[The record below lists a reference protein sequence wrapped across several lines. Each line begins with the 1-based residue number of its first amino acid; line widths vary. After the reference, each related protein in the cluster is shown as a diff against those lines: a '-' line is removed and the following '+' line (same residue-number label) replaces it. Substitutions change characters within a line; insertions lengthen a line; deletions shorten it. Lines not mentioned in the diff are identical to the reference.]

1 MTPADRPLVT
11 IGIPTYNRADGY
23 LRQALKSALDQTWPN
38 IEVIV
43 ADNCSSDRTDELV
56 AGFGDP
62 RIRYFKHSENIGAN
76 NNFNFCVDH
85 ARGKYFLL
93 LHDDDLIDEDFIET
107 CMKSLGRKTDVGI
120 IRTGTRIIDQD
131 GNAKKEIRNNAGG
144 LPIEDFF
151 REWFKGQ
158 TALYLCSTLFNS
170 EYLNKIGGFKSK
182 KNLFQDVVAEF
193 LLAAK
198 LGRIDVPE
206 VKASYRKHDETI
218 TYAAKVEDWCE
229 DSLMLL
235 DLMCELALTDKELI
249 RAEGSRY
256 LSKTNYRRASLIKST
271 GERLVACCKVYKMF
285 NFAAIPPVYL
295 VFPSNPL
302 SRYFRLKKQRK
313 KNLNI
318 RNQVEW
324 QGEPKGD

>member
-1 MTPADRPLVT
+1 MTSADRPLVT

-56 AGFGDP
+56 AGLGDS

-198 LGRIDVPE
+198 FGRIDVPE

-218 TYAAKVEDWCE
+218 TYAAKVEEWCE
-229 DSLMLL
+229 DSLLL
-235 DLMCELALTDKELI
+235 LGLMCELAPSDKEVI
-249 RAEGSRY
+249 RAEGRRY
-256 LSKTNYRRASLIKST
+256 LARTNYRRASLIK
-271 GERLVACCKVYKMF
+271 GIRERIAACWTVYKMF
-285 NFAAIPPVYL
+285 NYSSTPPLHLMFPRNPVARYL
-295 VFPSNPL
+295 RFN
-302 SRYFRLKKQRK
+302 RQNRKQADLKG
-313 KNLNI
+313 NI
-318 RNQVEW
+318 N
-324 QGEPKGD
+324 